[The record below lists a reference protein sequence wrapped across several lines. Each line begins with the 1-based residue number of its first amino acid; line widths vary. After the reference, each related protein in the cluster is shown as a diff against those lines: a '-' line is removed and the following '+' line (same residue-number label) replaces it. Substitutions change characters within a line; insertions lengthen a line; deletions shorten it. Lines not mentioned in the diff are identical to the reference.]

1 MKFHPETSVKAAC
14 LLVAASAVITSAS
27 AVSLPVT
34 YFDFLGQN
42 ALPSMGRTVHPDFN
56 LNPRDTTTPGMVGTS
71 VGANGP
77 TFVNTGGVPL
87 ARPQLTTAANL
98 DMWYVNTPAY
108 NMEIPSSLNAINLGN
123 GQRQFN
129 YPSDFF
135 PLDGQGLGDFRD
147 SGHNFHFTMK
157 YEQSFM
163 YDASLPNLFDFAAD
177 DDLYVFINGNL
188 WVDLGGIK
196 PVENPVISK
205 DLNADAGA
213 LGLVDGGIYTYQL
226 FFAERHTTQSAL
238 IATLPG
244 AVPEASALMPAIT
257 LGGVAGL
264 LALRRRKAQAA

>member
-14 LLVAASAVITSAS
+14 LLVAASAVITSVS

-42 ALPSMGRTVHPDFN
+42 ALPSMGRTVHPDFD
-56 LNPRDTTTPGMVGTS
+56 LNTRPTTTPGMVGGT
-71 VGANGP
+71 VGATGP
-77 TFVNTGGVPL
+77 TFVNTGGAPF

-98 DMWYVNTPAY
+98 DMWYTSVPAF
-108 NMEIPSSLNAINLGN
+108 NLVIPSSLNAINLPF

-135 PLDGQGLGDFRD
+135 PLDGQGLGDFR
-147 SGHNFHFTMK
+147 STGHNFHFTMS
-157 YEQSFM
+157 YAQSFM

-196 PVENPVISK
+196 PTENPVINK
-205 DLNADAGA
+205 DLNADAAG

-244 AVPEASALMPAIT
+244 AVPEANALVPAMT

>member
-1 MKFHPETSVKAAC
+1 
-14 LLVAASAVITSAS
+14 
-27 AVSLPVT
+27 
-34 YFDFLGQN
+34 
-42 ALPSMGRTVHPDFN
+42 
-56 LNPRDTTTPGMVGTS
+56 
-71 VGANGP
+71 
-77 TFVNTGGVPL
+77 
-87 ARPQLTTAANL
+87 
-98 DMWYVNTPAY
+98 MWYVNTPAF

-129 YPSDFF
+129 YPSNFF
-135 PLDGQGLGDFRD
+135 PLDGQGLGDFR
-147 SGHNFHFTMK
+147 STGHNFHFTMK

-196 PVENPVISK
+196 PAENPVINK
-205 DLNADAGA
+205 DLNADAAG

-244 AVPEASALMPAIT
+244 AVPEAGALMPAIT

>member
-1 MKFHPETSVKAAC
+1 
-14 LLVAASAVITSAS
+14 
-27 AVSLPVT
+27 
-34 YFDFLGQN
+34 
-42 ALPSMGRTVHPDFN
+42 
-56 LNPRDTTTPGMVGTS
+56 
-71 VGANGP
+71 
-77 TFVNTGGVPL
+77 
-87 ARPQLTTAANL
+87 
-98 DMWYVNTPAY
+98 MWYVNTPAY
-108 NMEIPSSLNAINLGN
+108 NLEINTTLTAINLPG

-129 YPSDFF
+129 YPSNFF

-157 YEQSFM
+157 YEQAFT

-196 PVENPVISK
+196 PAENPVINK
-205 DLNADAGA
+205 DLNADAAG